1 MCKEMLARTLHEL
14 AKFANANRNDDDDDD
29 DVVMLQVY
37 ILPDHRIMSLDK
49 TIDYKRKFD
58 NI

>member
-1 MCKEMLARTLHEL
+1 MLARTLHEL
-14 AKFANANRNDDDDDD
+14 AKFANANRNGDDDDD